1 MRRVRRDNHH
11 IIFNRQEWSLRNDAR
26 SIREHPSLIVNM
38 ERSLHEEIH
47 ASCPAVPL
55 LGHAALQIVRAN
67 WTPDNNHLRSMDNLL
82 FAIDSVSVHPRAH
95 PIEKALAQLVSQA
108 VELQRPYVMIGVI
121 ENV

>member
-1 MRRVRRDNHH
+1 MRRNRHDNHH
-11 IIFNRQEWSLRNDAR
+11 IIFNRQEWSLRQDAR
-26 SIREHPSLIVNM
+26 LIREHPSLIVNM

-67 WTPDNNHLRSMDNLL
+67 WTPDYNTLTSMDNLL
-82 FAIDSVSVHPRAH
+82 FAIDSVAAHPRSH
-95 PIEKALAQLVSQA
+95 SIERAQALLTSQA
-108 VELQRPYVMIGVI
+108 VELQRPYIIIGVV